1 MEPPWLHDENANR
14 SHLVAVAE
22 LLRRLHEAG
31 EGFVPSPEA
40 LPRRLCVAPG
50 TTSLHGDVHYG
61 NLVFRVDQPVGLLD
75 WDFAMQGDALYD
87 VVTLL
92 FSARCPR
99 LDLPEEFEERAMSAR
114 DTLEALLDGYGA
126 DANQRS
132 RATSIAAAMS
142 DGAADY
148 LIELGAETVGASTVA
163 ECNEGVA
170 QRRFLADWWRQQTA
184 L

>member
-1 MEPPWLHDENANR
+1 
-14 SHLVAVAE
+14 
-22 LLRRLHEAG
+22 
-31 EGFVPSPEA
+31 
-40 LPRRLCVAPG
+40 
-50 TTSLHGDVHYG
+50 
-61 NLVFRVDQPVGLLD
+61 
-75 WDFAMQGDALYD
+75 
-87 VVTLL
+87 
-92 FSARCPR
+92 
-99 LDLPEEFEERAMSAR
+99 MSAR

-132 RATSIAAAMS
+132 RATSVAAAMI